1 MTCFWPFLTG
11 TDLDIVKLVSLAM
24 AGAQGS
30 DKILKISQITI

>member
-24 AGAQGS
+24 AGA
-30 DKILKISQITI
+30 